1 MALINDIEGLK
12 GENLASALLAHLL
25 IRSEPVRR
33 AFVDKISALSKTGP
47 IIVKQQFSVF
57 TEFSTEKQK
66 RVDLLIQ
73 TDDAVI
79 GVENKFDASFQ
90 EGQPKSYVK
99 LVEDKAAGLG
109 EVWKAVFQPMLV
121 VLAPKR
127 RERETIKEI
136 EDQKIGR
143 TCVFLA
149 WEELMIS
156 LNRENLH
163 GLAAVDRFLVNELDE
178 HVKAQTGAINLEQ
191 LVQHLNNPWQD
202 RGSAVVK
209 QFFGQVIWPL
219 VDTSFTDSATYA
231 GARSYHGYILS
242 SGQDERPWIGFMDA
256 SVVPDSDSNDAAL
269 IVALRDGSAAA
280 ELCENTSA
288 REVVLD
294 GGWDKHFCVSVDYE
308 TNWTDRADWDPM
320 MKAVNKALLSE

>member
-33 AFVDKISALSKTGP
+33 AFVDKISVLSNTGP

-57 TEFSTEKQK
+57 TEFSTEKKK

-79 GVENKFDASFQ
+79 GVENKFDANFQ
-90 EGQPKSYVK
+90 AGQPKSYVK
-99 LVEDKAAGLG
+99 LVEDKANGLG
-109 EVWKAVFQPMLV
+109 EVWTSVFQPMLV

-127 RERETIKEI
+127 REQETNKEI
-136 EDQKIGR
+136 RAQGIER

-149 WEELMIS
+149 WEELMTLLS
-156 LNRENLH
+156 RENLH
-163 GLAAVDRFLVNELDE
+163 GLPPVDRFLVDELGE
-178 HVKAQTGAINLEQ
+178 HVNAQTGAINLEQ

-219 VDTSFTDSATYA
+219 VVDTFTDSSTYG
-231 GARSYHGYILS
+231 GARSYHGYNLS
-242 SGQDERPWIGFMDA
+242 KGEEDRPWIGFVDEG
-256 SVVPDSDSNDAAL
+256 VVSGSDGVGAVFV
-269 IVALRDGSAAA
+269 VALRNKDAAMA
-280 ELCENTSA
+280 LCENTKA
-288 REVVLD
+288 REIALD
-294 GGWDKHFCVSVDYE
+294 GWDKYCCVAVDYDS
-308 TNWTDRADWDPM
+308 NWTERSDWDPM
-320 MKAVNKALLSE
+320 MKAVNNALLQE